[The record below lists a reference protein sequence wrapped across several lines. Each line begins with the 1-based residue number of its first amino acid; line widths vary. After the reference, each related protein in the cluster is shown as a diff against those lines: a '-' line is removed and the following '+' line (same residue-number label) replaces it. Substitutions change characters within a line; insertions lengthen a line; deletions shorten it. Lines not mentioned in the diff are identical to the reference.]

1 MKTYSLVAAA
11 LAIAAVSSPALAAK
25 PDCYGGYK
33 SFIGK
38 VNPYLGQIEDVDL
51 PTLMRRGLS
60 VYDACL
66 AGDNFVPEGAWNQ
79 VIFDMEKAAKKK

>member
-1 MKTYSLVAAA
+1 MKKLPLATIA

-33 SFIGK
+33 SFLGK
-38 VNPYLGQIEDVDL
+38 VNPYIGQIEDVDL

-79 VIFDMEKAAKKK
+79 VIFDMEKASKKK